1 MTTKKLP
8 NIPDLSELH
17 RWWEMKEEILSFLR
31 MVSRGDLNNAQCV
44 AWSSGLSQHIE
55 SFDREQP
62 EDLTGET
69 K

>member
-8 NIPDLSELH
+8 NIPDLGELH
-17 RWWEMKEEILSFLR
+17 RWWEMRDAVLR
-31 MVSRGDLNNAQCV
+31 IAKFSYWNCKDIR
-44 AWSSGLSQHIE
+44 IE
-55 SFDREQP
+55 QDAAKVMTVIDGFDREQP